1 MPNTMNVKKSSNDT
15 VIITCSTENKAQENI
30 ALYVWLG
37 LFIAGA
43 AFTFYE
49 LVKYNGQRGYLII
62 HTVFFFVLFFVTM
75 MKRKCRNSYLLQ
87 IDSDGFHEKSL
98 SFTQKN
104 FSWNEVLYVNYF
116 SDLIIP
122 KVNFRSKYSVLVI
135 SKVKMD
141 ETQRKEFIK
150 SANRMA
156 GIERAKSKDDIIIKT
171 NRSQARRIYEM
182 IYKCAE
188 MYADV
193 SAFSK
198 KIGTEENEM

>member
-15 VIITCSTENKAQENI
+15 VIITYSTENKAQENI

-43 AFTFYE
+43 AFTIYE

-62 HTVFFFVLFFVTM
+62 HTVFFFVLFFVTV

-87 IDSDGFHEKSL
+87 IDSVGFHEKSL

-116 SDLIIP
+116 PDLIIP

-150 SANRMA
+150 SADRMA
-156 GIERAKSKDDIIIKT
+156 GIERVKLKDDIIIKT
-171 NRSQARRIYEM
+171 NRSQARCIYEM